1 MSNET
6 KTKEPTLSN
15 LLMHWWHY
23 YGKCIYTYGELQ
35 KFLELL
41 KKDEEKILDVAV
53 ASYIMGDGPTILLM
67 AIRNNEVEKLYDV
80 LPNKS
85 SFNSTEL
92 KDYNYYKSKFLEKI
106 KDSYIKNS

>member
-6 KTKEPTLSN
+6 KIKEPTLSD
-15 LLMHWWHY
+15 LLVHWWHY
-23 YGKCIYTYGELQ
+23 YGKYIYTYGELQ

-53 ASYIMGDGPTILLM
+53 ASYIIGDGPTTLLM
-67 AIRNNEVEKLYDV
+67 AIRNNEVEKLFDA

-92 KDYNYYKSKFLEKI
+92 IDYNFLKDQFLKKI
-106 KDSYIKNS
+106 KDSYNKK

>member
-1 MSNET
+1 MNNET
-6 KTKEPTLSN
+6 KTKEPTLSD

-53 ASYIMGDGPTILLM
+53 ASYIIGCGPTVLLM
-67 AIRNNEVEKLYDV
+67 AIRYNEVEKLFDA

-85 SFNSTEL
+85 SSHSNKFI
-92 KDYNYYKSKFLEKI
+92 DYNFYKHNFLKII
-106 KDSYIKNS
+106 KDSYNKNN